1 VLSEAS
7 SGRKDARLRR
17 TSNPATATRKPASSE
32 RRRES
37 KSGCFCWEFF
47 ALDSLDFDGVAAD
60 ESPILLP
67 SLCEAALKSRCQ
79 VSGVRFQGTNNSLA
93 PDA

>member
-1 VLSEAS
+1 M
-7 SGRKDARLRR
+7 
-17 TSNPATATRKPASSE
+17 KPTSSE

-47 ALDSLDFDGVAAD
+47 ALDSLDFDGVAAE

-67 SLCEAALKSRCQ
+67 SFCEAALKSRLT
-79 VSGVRFQGTNNSLA
+79 GFRFQGTNSSLA